1 MFTHSF
7 FSLAKLYY
15 AYAIFAGYLVQ
26 FYVPMDFLE
35 VPLYSRLRLH
45 RLEYRYPHRRRWIF
59 FSFQTIFRL
68 LVVLITGEMAVTVSE
83 PLCDVSEQFLQDAH
97 FFTLMDF

>member
-1 MFTHSF
+1 MFTRSF

-45 RLEYRYPHRRRWIF
+45 HLEYRFPHRRHWVFAIF
-59 FSFQTIFRL
+59 QLLFRL
-68 LVVLITGEMAVTVSE
+68 IVVLITGIYCIYCVKLTNCGPSE
-83 PLCDVSEQFLQDAH
+83 
-97 FFTLMDF
+97 

>member
-1 MFTHSF
+1 MFTRSF

-35 VPLYSRLRLH
+35 VPLYLRLRLH
-45 RLEYRYPHRRRWIF
+45 HLEYRFPHRRNWV
-59 FSFQTIFRL
+59 FSTFQILFRL
-68 LVVLITGEMAVTVSE
+68 TVVLITGILYCVKLTNCGPSE
-83 PLCDVSEQFLQDAH
+83 
-97 FFTLMDF
+97 